1 MIARVLAIIG
11 VLAVVLA
18 SCSSSS
24 EPEDAASAPPGF
36 RGLFETDTAPPPPAL
51 NVYKIA
57 AGEKLYTENCASCH
71 RTDLSGDPNWMIP
84 DENGVYPPPP
94 HDATGHTWHHDD
106 GLLLGI
112 IRDGLEGFP
121 SGMPTFGGILTDDE
135 ILSILE
141 FLKSTWGNGERT
153 FQWQATWRAQ
163 ESRTSQP

>member
-1 MIARVLAIIG
+1 MIVRDLAIIG
-11 VLAVVLA
+11 ALGLVLA

-24 EPEDAASAPPGF
+24 APDDAASAPPGF
-36 RGLFETDTAPPPPAL
+36 RGLFEDDTAPAAPAL
-51 NVYKIA
+51 DVYQIA
-57 AGEKLYTENCASCH
+57 AGEKLYAENCASCH
-71 RTDLSGDPNWMIP
+71 RADLSGDPNWMIP

-121 SGMPTFGGILTDDE
+121 SGMPTFTGILTDDG

-141 FLKSTWGNGERT
+141 FLKSNWGDEERT
-153 FQWQATWRAQ
+153 FQWQATWREQ
-163 ESRTSQP
+163 ESRITQP